1 MLERHPLVVTVPA
14 SDIERAKAFY
24 RDRLG
29 LEPVVET
36 PAWTSYRAGDGYF
49 QLYPSSYAG
58 TAQHTIGGWIVD
70 DIETVVAELRAR
82 GVVFE
87 EYDLPGLRTVDGIA
101 DLEGVERGAW
111 FRDSEGNILSVSQ
124 LLVDP
129 LGR

>member
-1 MLERHPLVVTVPA
+1 MLERHRLVVTIPA
-14 SDIERAKAFY
+14 ADLERAKAFY

-29 LEPVVET
+29 LEPLVET
-36 PAWTSYRAGDGYF
+36 PAWISYRAGDGFF

-70 DIETVVAELRAR
+70 DIDRVVAELRAR

-101 DLEGVERGAW
+101 DLEAVERAAW
-111 FRDSEGNILSVSQ
+111 FRDSEGNILSISQ
-124 LLVDP
+124 LLVP
-129 LGR
+129 PVP